1 MNVILFVFAGRKQNM
16 ELQLPLVRRII
27 TEHPNV
33 QYHVWNLSR
42 NDDDN
47 HYLRAIE
54 GERITVLNDYFGIA
68 PWLGFNAVY
77 RHYAHNPKYRDHLFV
92 KVDDDVVF
100 IETGRFGEFVDA
112 VNGNRASVVT
122 AKVVN
127 NGACTPTE
135 PGLWSGFEAL
145 SLPLLDVHLSGE
157 YAVMSHTYM
166 FKHWREMV
174 GQPVKLIKTRDWLSI
189 NTIGY
194 DWRMVRKIARRVGT
208 PSPGDI
214 AGRSFTPRIK
224 IGDEGMVNMLP
235 RLILQG
241 FLTAHL
247 SFGPQHAHL
256 TDAQLSLW
264 RKRYAA
270 IGQQYLDA

>member
-1 MNVILFVFAGRKQNM
+1 
-16 ELQLPLVRRII
+16 
-27 TEHPNV
+27 
-33 QYHVWNLSR
+33 
-42 NDDDN
+42 
-47 HYLRAIE
+47 
-54 GERITVLNDYFGIA
+54 
-68 PWLGFNAVY
+68 
-77 RHYAHNPKYRDHLFV
+77 
-92 KVDDDVVF
+92 
-100 IETGRFGEFVDA
+100 
-112 VNGNRASVVT
+112 
-122 AKVVN
+122 
-127 NGACTPTE
+127 
-135 PGLWSGFEAL
+135 
-145 SLPLLDVHLSGE
+145 LLDVHLSGE

-194 DWRMVRKIARRVGT
+194 DWRTVREIARRIGT
-208 PSPGDI
+208 PSPGVI

-235 RLILQG
+235 RLIFQG

-247 SFGPQHAHL
+247 SFGPQDAHL